1 MIDKKE
7 IAKALEIELRT
18 LYNWENK
25 RVKLYNFIVD
35 NFYKNNEKNSNT
47 DELLNYFQKLDEK
60 EKEYYLSII
69 KIAVLE
75 KEIKN
80 KQDWIYI

>member
-75 KEIKN
+75 K
-80 KQDWIYI
+80 

>member
-7 IAKALEIELRT
+7 IAEALEIELRT
-18 LYNWENK
+18 LYNWEKK

-35 NFYKNNEKNSNT
+35 NFYKKNEKNSNL
-47 DELLNYFQKLDEK
+47 DELINYFQKLDDR
-60 EKEYYLSII
+60 EKEYYLSMI

-80 KQDWIYI
+80 KGETQ

>member
-35 NFYKNNEKNSNT
+35 NFYKNNEKTSNT

>member
-1 MIDKKE
+1 MIDKKQ

-35 NFYKNNEKNSNT
+35 NFYKNNEKNSNA

-80 KQDWIYI
+80 KQD

>member
-35 NFYKNNEKNSNT
+35 NFYKNNEKNSNA

-80 KQDWIYI
+80 KQD